1 VLTALLLLGW
11 GIGGIL
17 CGVVADRWGRA
28 RTLLFSIGV
37 YSVATA
43 ACALSTSMNMLI
55 IFRFISALGIGGEW
69 ASGASLLAES
79 MPQNKRVLAGA
90 LMFTAAPIGSMM
102 GFLVN
107 LGFDALLPGTISSN
121 SEYSWRLVFASA
133 ILPIFITLLIRF
145 RVKEPESW
153 ARKAVKSDALSLG
166 DLFAPDLKRRT
177 SSSIFLVLLCLIA
190 WWCISSFLPT
200 FSSSLAHQVLQH
212 ESSGQALEP
221 QALKNL
227 SLFYNG
233 WGSASLYIGGI
244 LGAFS
249 VVFFTNGL
257 FWPRLH
263 IFKLFFF
270 ITGVSLLC
278 VYYPGLQFSRHFNM
292 FRLVMMLPLGL
303 ATQGYFAIHSF
314 YIPEQFPT
322 AIRARGAGL
331 TYNVS
336 RILTAIFPLTV
347 GKLILSG
354 VNTAYILLAFVA
366 IPVIGLIFLFIPN
379 LAFETQHM
387 NLFDEEDDVR
397 VSTPREVD
405 ADEFGDH
412 KFVVIGDDEEFN
424 PQSRKWWRGSPPK
437 DSIEI

>member
-1 VLTALLLLGW
+1 
-11 GIGGIL
+11 
-17 CGVVADRWGRA
+17 
-28 RTLLFSIGV
+28 
-37 YSVATA
+37 
-43 ACALSTSMNMLI
+43 MNMLI